1 MTFLRLLLIA
11 IVPIALAF
19 TAPSTASA
27 QKNTTGKKTELR
39 WTSLETAIKNAADQD
54 KPVLVDV
61 YTDWCGWCKKMD
73 REVFN
78 DPEVSG
84 TLDELFTLAKVNGE
98 SRESITY
105 KNRKTDGVG
114 IAQDFGIR
122 GYHSLIFLDSRGD
135 MLTLIPGFVDA
146 EKFLPI
152 VMFLGN
158 KDYEKM
164 EWEAYLAEYN
174 AARKSSSAP
183 K

>member
-1 MTFLRLLLIA
+1 MIFSVISNILYQLFRWHQPGQSFQRRTLFIEEAERRMA
-11 IVPIALAF
+11 IEP
-19 TAPSTASA
+19 
-27 QKNTTGKKTELR
+27 KK
-39 WTSLETAIKNAADQD
+39 IF
-54 KPVLVDV
+54 VDV
-61 YTDWCGWCKKMD
+61 YTHWCGWCKKMD

-122 GYHSLIFLDSRGD
+122 GYPSLIFLDSRGD
-135 MLTLIPGFVDA
+135 MLPLIPGFVDA